1 MSKFKIVFFDID
13 GTILRFGH
21 TDMTEKIKEAL
32 RSLQKN
38 GIKICIAT
46 GRTLVSLPDFPDI
59 NFDLTMAFN
68 GSICIIDDK
77 VIFSQPIP
85 ADDVRK
91 VVKNAAEIGRP
102 VAVSTKGAVIA
113 NGSDDELEEYFS
125 VARLP
130 VTVSE
135 NFDAIYN
142 EEVYQIMLG
151 CHKENWDKVLK
162 GTKDAKIAAWWPFA
176 IDVIPKEGGKGNG
189 VKNVLEYFGFKA
201 DEALAFGD
209 GAKDI
214 DMLMAAGCGVAMGN
228 SADEVKAAADEV
240 CGEVDDDGVYYY
252 LKEKGII

>member
-85 ADDVRK
+85 VDDVRK

-135 NFDAIYN
+135 NFDTIYN

-189 VKNVLEYFGFKA
+189 VKNVLEYFGFKV

-209 GAKDI
+209 GANDI
-214 DMLMAAGCGVAMGN
+214 DMLMAVGCGVAMGN
-228 SADEVKAAADEV
+228 SSNEVKAAADEV